1 MVEATKRPHA
11 LRSSDHRQRLERRQ
25 IPEAL
30 DERPLPPRARG
41 VVASL
46 ELLNLEVVVQFVPQ
60 SAGFPGA
67 TDEPVLADRDKKR
80 CLVLG
85 ELLFPQR
92 IGHQAVIVFEIV
104 NGARGSDGA

>member
-1 MVEATKRPHA
+1 
-11 LRSSDHRQRLERRQ
+11 
-25 IPEAL
+25 
-30 DERPLPPRARG
+30 
-41 VVASL
+41 
-46 ELLNLEVVVQFVPQ
+46 
-60 SAGFPGA
+60 
-67 TDEPVLADRDKKR
+67 LADRDKKR